1 MKNLRKR
8 DIKLIKRKNCNLK
21 IYILILPIF
30 LILALVSPQLVLCEE
45 TNQIWST
52 FLQDKLNTAREYEL
66 SHKYSSTDKLF
77 AQPVQGNYDSQT
89 SEIKPHLSGAGGYYG
104 DKDWQAFVA
113 LYMWFVGMNGEI
125 GKGNRVADVD
135 VGFGDIWDKL
145 DFGIQAHVEVW
156 WKKLIFFVDPM
167 YMSLSSSNK
176 NTRVFGSLRSDLD
189 IDMFLMDL
197 AAGYRVAE
205 VPLGSST
212 KSNNFKTWPSLAVDL
227 YGGGRLVSLDSK
239 LDLTLETPI
248 GIGRQRIK
256 LSETWFDFIVGT
268 RLDFD
273 FTENLILRV
282 RSDIGGFGLGFSSD
296 IDWNFAAN
304 VGYQL
309 PWWGITPY
317 IGYRV
322 LYLDYKDG
330 SGDNRFVY
338 KVWHMGPQV
347 GLGVRF

>member
-1 MKNLRKR
+1 MEMR
-8 DIKLIKRKNCNLK
+8 K
-21 IYILILPIF
+21 IYRDKVISYKIWRAILPCLVF
-30 LILALVSPQLVLCEE
+30 LLIMASSLPFPALAEE
-45 TNQIWST
+45 TGQTGNT

-66 SHKYSSTDKLF
+66 PGSYAFSDDLI
-77 AQPVQGNYDSQT
+77 AQADEAEFNEEPRET
-89 SEIKPHLSGAGGYYG
+89 KPYLSGAGGYYG

-113 LYMWFVGMNGEI
+113 LYMWFVGMNGET

-135 VGFGDIWDKL
+135 VGFGDIWDNL
-145 DFGIQAHVEVW
+145 DFGFQAHIEVW
-156 WKKLIFFVDPM
+156 YKKVIFFVDPL
-167 YMSLSSSNK
+167 YMNLSSNNK
-176 NTRVFGSLRSDLD
+176 NTRVVSSLRSELDLEMFMM
-189 IDMFLMDL
+189 DM

-212 KSNNFKTWPSLAVDL
+212 QSNNFKTWPSLAVDL

-239 LDLTLETPI
+239 LNLTLETPI
-248 GIGRQRIK
+248 GTRGQRIK

-268 RLDFD
+268 RLMFD
-273 FTENLILRV
+273 FTENLLLSIK
-282 RSDIGGFGLGFSSD
+282 SDIGGFGLGFSSD

-304 VGYQL
+304 LGYQL

-338 KVWHMGPQV
+338 KVWNTGPQV